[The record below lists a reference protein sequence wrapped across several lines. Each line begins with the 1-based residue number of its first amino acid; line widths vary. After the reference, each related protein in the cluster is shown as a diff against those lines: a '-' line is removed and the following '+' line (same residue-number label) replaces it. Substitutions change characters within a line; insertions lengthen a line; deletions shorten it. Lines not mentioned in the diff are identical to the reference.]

1 MVICLE
7 QGTDLHTAQ
16 LMPLT
21 GSCFSKIQIGFTS
34 LVLAHPVSPGQRDVK
49 RVWVMWLC
57 LLQGRTTVCRVEGG
71 ASVCVASVSAT
82 RCHSLLMTRQSA
94 TAASTVSATTTAVT
108 ATRTCSVEVRRHF
121 TGSTCLL
128 LFCIFHFICEW
139 PLVVWKPGSVRIA
152 TAVREMWGNWP
163 QLGNVMEVL
172 GK

>member
-21 GSCFSKIQIGFTS
+21 VSCFSKIQIGFTS
-34 LVLAHPVSPGQRDVK
+34 LVLAHPVSPGQRAVK

-108 ATRTCSVEVRRHF
+108 ATRTCSAEVRRH
-121 TGSTCLL
+121 STDSTYYSSAFSILFASDRLL
-128 LFCIFHFICEW
+128 SGNLEASGLRQLWGKCE
-139 PLVVWKPGSVRIA
+139 GIDHS
-152 TAVREMWGNWP
+152 
-163 QLGNVMEVL
+163 
-172 GK
+172 